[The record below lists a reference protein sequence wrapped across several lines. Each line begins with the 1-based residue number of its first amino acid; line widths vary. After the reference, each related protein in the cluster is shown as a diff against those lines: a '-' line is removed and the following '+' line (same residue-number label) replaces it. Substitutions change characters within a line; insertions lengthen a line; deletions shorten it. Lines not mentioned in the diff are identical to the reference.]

1 MSVEEHKQVVLRF
14 FDEVWNRRHRSAAA
28 EIVSSACI
36 THQLRSGAPDTSAP
50 RGPEMISAHV
60 AEWVTAFPDI
70 HFSVDRVV
78 AERDLVALHCIATGT
93 QTGPWLGLR
102 PTGRRIAIRMAVTY
116 RLAGGRIAED
126 WVLVDFLGVFQ
137 QLGLV
142 QPTSELLRRHGQ
154 AEAGQGGP

>member
-70 HFSVDRVV
+70 HFSVDQVV
-78 AERDLVALHCIATGT
+78 AERDLVALHCTAKI
-93 QTGPWLGLR
+93 
-102 PTGRRIAIRMAVTY
+102 GRAH
-116 RLAGGRIAED
+116 
-126 WVLVDFLGVFQ
+126 
-137 QLGLV
+137 
-142 QPTSELLRRHGQ
+142 SELQSPVHLVCRLLL
-154 AEAGQGGP
+154 EKKKN